1 MRPTTLWQRGEMA
14 MINGLKITDATVRI
28 PPNPD
33 DKLKAFATIILND
46 AFVVS
51 DIKIIQGRQG
61 LFVAMPS
68 RRRKDGKFRDVAHPL
83 NAEVREMVEQR
94 ILDLYESE
102 IVNPTPLSDQERLEL
117 IG

>member
-1 MRPTTLWQRGEMA
+1 MA